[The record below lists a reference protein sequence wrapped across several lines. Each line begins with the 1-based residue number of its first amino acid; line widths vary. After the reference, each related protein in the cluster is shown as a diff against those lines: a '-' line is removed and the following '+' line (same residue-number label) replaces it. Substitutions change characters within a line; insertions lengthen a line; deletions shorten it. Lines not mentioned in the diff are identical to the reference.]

1 MSGLLSN
8 AISGLQASQNALRTT
23 GHNISNANTPGYSR
37 QRVEDIARPAQTHG
51 AGYLGSGVST
61 RSIERIVD
69 EFVNR
74 QLVMDTSAFHQLD
87 AFNINIGKLDRL
99 LADEN
104 TGLSAG
110 LQRFFAALQ
119 NAADDPSSAPGR
131 QLVLSE
137 AESLS
142 VRFNELHSRFSAIE
156 KGVDTELRTVSANIN
171 RLAEDVARLNQAIM
185 QSSGQGQPNDL
196 LDQRDQAVREL
207 AALVGI
213 ETVTQGDGSVSV
225 FLGKGHS
232 LVLGASANRVEVR
245 DQGQMFMTSGGRTR
259 NITDDISGGTVGGLL
274 HFKQGV
280 VASALNDLG
289 RLAIVLADQMNRAQQ
304 QGLDLNGAYGA
315 PMFADINSPAAM
327 AQRVVHGQNAGPDD
341 RDLTLAITD
350 TGRLTTSDYH
360 FQIIEGTSNYR
371 ITRLGDDQVVQEG
384 VIAGTYPATIE
395 FEGLTL
401 HMHSGSF
408 QGGDSFILRPTA
420 NGAQGIEA
428 QLNRTEDLALAAPLR
443 TGTTSSNLGTGA
455 ISQGQVLS
463 LTDVNGN
470 LLPAFSQT
478 GQLSPPV
485 IVHFTSP
492 TTYEVLDNSD
502 PSNPRPLDPPIR
514 EQTFVPGRD
523 NAIFSSDP
531 GERRV
536 SGNGPLM
543 GLPDGRVPNTVAVGA
558 GANSNGYPAE
568 QLSFNWQNP
577 HTGERVTQAVN
588 TSAGASA
595 AQIAQQLSQVP
606 GVSAS
611 AFTSATLS
619 NISVEDF
626 ASPLQITINGEDLLE
641 YQGGALSDSVPNPA
655 TDPEAFNE
663 YLAQRISE
671 NDNLN
676 SLGLRAVSA
685 GNPVSGAPELQ
696 LVASSGVN
704 LDIRLQADSASN
716 NSLDVN
722 DSSGNPNVRL
732 QGAGAGNQSAIT
744 VGGRVDV
751 TLADGI
757 NMRTAPQSSQLF
769 GDSTAAD
776 FSQSSYLGYQVAVKG
791 QPQAGDTF
799 TVDFNLNA
807 SNDNRNALFMAG
819 LETAGVMLGHLSFG
833 DDYGRLVEEVGT
845 QSGSARQNT
854 QAAKSLM
861 EQTQALRDSVSGV
874 NLDEEAANM
883 IKYEQIYNA
892 NSRMISVA
900 RDLFDTLLN
909 AV

>member
-8 AISGLQASQNALRTT
+8 AISGLHASQNALRTT

-37 QRVEDIARPAQTHG
+37 QRVEDIARPAHTHG
-51 AGYLGSGVST
+51 AGYLGSGVNT
-61 RSIERIVD
+61 RSIERVVD

-87 AFNINIGKLDRL
+87 AFNTNIGKLDRL

-119 NAADDPSSAPGR
+119 NAADDPSSTPGR

-142 VRFNELHSRFSAIE
+142 VRFNELYSRLTAIE
-156 KGVDTELRTVSANIN
+156 KGVDAELRTVSTNVN
-171 RLAEDVARLNQAIM
+171 RLAEDIASLNKAIV
-185 QSSGQGQPNDL
+185 QSRGHGQPNDL
-196 LDQRDQAVREL
+196 LDQRDQAIREL
-207 AALVGI
+207 AGLVGV
-213 ETVTQGDGSVSV
+213 ETVTQGDGSVNV

-232 LVLGASANRVEVR
+232 LVLGANANRVEVR
-245 DQGQMFMTSGGRTR
+245 DQGELYMVTGNRSR
-259 NITDDISGGTVGGLL
+259 NVTDDITGGSVGGLL
-274 HFKQGV
+274 NFKQGV
-280 VASALNDLG
+280 VASTLSDLG
-289 RLAIVLADQMNRAQQ
+289 RLAIVLADQMNQAQQ

-315 PMFADINSPAAM
+315 IMFADINSSNAM

-341 RDLTLAITD
+341 RELAVEITD

-360 FQIIEGTSNYR
+360 FQIIEGSSNYR
-371 ITRLGDDQVVQEG
+371 ITRLGDNQVIQEG
-384 VIAGTYPATIE
+384 MIAGTYPATIE
-395 FEGLTL
+395 FDGLTL
-401 HMHSGSF
+401 HMQSGSF
-408 QGGDSFILRPTA
+408 QGGDSFILRPTVH
-420 NGAQGIEA
+420 GAQEIQA
-428 QLNRTEDLALAAPLR
+428 LLNRTEDLALAAPLR
-443 TGTTSSNLGTGA
+443 TGTTSSNLGTGSV
-455 ISQGQVLS
+455 SQGQVLS

-470 LLPAFSQT
+470 TLPAFAQT

-502 PSNPRPLDPPIR
+502 PSNPRPLVPPIR
-514 EQTFVPGRD
+514 EQVFIPGRD

-543 GLPDGRVPNTVAVGA
+543 GLPEGRLAHTVGIGGPAQ
-558 GANSNGYPAE
+558 SNGYPAE

-595 AQIAQQLSQVP
+595 AQIAQQLNQVP

-619 NISVEDF
+619 NIRVEDF
-626 ASPLQITINGEDLLE
+626 SSPLQITINGEDLLE
-641 YQGGALSDSVPNPA
+641 YEDGVLSDRVPNPA
-655 TDPEAFNE
+655 TDAAAFND
-663 YLAQRISE
+663 YLMQRISE

-676 SLGLRAVSA
+676 AVGLRATSA
-685 GNPVSGAPELQ
+685 GNPVTGAPELQ
-696 LVASSGVN
+696 LVASSGVD
-704 LDIRLQADSASN
+704 LDIRLQADGAGN

-722 DSSGNPNVRL
+722 DGNGNPNVRL
-732 QGAGAGNQSAIT
+732 SGAGAGNQSAIT
-744 VGGRVDV
+744 VGGRLDV
-751 TLADGI
+751 TLADGV

-769 GDSTAAD
+769 GDSAAAD
-776 FSQSSYLGYQVAVKG
+776 FAQSSYLGYQITIKG

-819 LETAGVMLGHLSFG
+819 LETAGVMQGQVSLG

-845 QSGSARQNT
+845 RSGSARQNT

>member
-37 QRVEDIARPAQTHG
+37 QRVEDVARPANNIG
-51 AGYLGSGVST
+51 PGYIGSGVTT

-87 AFNINIGKLDRL
+87 AFNTNIGKLDRL

-110 LQRFFAALQ
+110 MQRFFAALQ
-119 NAADDPSSAPGR
+119 NAADDPSSTPAR

-142 VRFNELHSRFSAIE
+142 VRFNELYSRFTAIE
-156 KGVDTELRTVSANIN
+156 NGVDTELRTVSSSVN
-171 RLAEDVARLNQAIM
+171 RLAGDIAKLNQAIV
-185 QSSGQGQPNDL
+185 QSAGTHGNPNDL
-196 LDQRDQAVREL
+196 LDQRDQAIREL
-207 AALVGI
+207 AELVGI
-213 ETVTQGDGSVSV
+213 ETVKQGDGSVSI

-232 LVLGASANRVEVR
+232 LVLGNTANRVEVR
-245 DQGQMFMTSGGRTR
+245 EQGELYLTSGSRTR
-259 NITDDISGGTVGGLL
+259 NISDDVSGGKLGGLMN
-274 HFKQGV
+274 FKQDV
-280 VASALNDLG
+280 IAPALNDIG
-289 RLAIVLADQMNRAQQ
+289 RLALVLADQMNLAQQ
-304 QGLDLNGAYGA
+304 QGLDLNGEYGA
-315 PMFADINSPAAM
+315 LMFRDINTPAAM
-327 AQRVVHGQNAGPDD
+327 SQRVVHGQNAGPDD
-341 RDLTLAITD
+341 RELALEITD
-350 TGRLTTSDYH
+350 TARLTTSDYQ
-360 FQIIEGTSNYR
+360 FQIVPGTSNYR
-371 ITRLGDDQVVQEG
+371 ITRLGDDQVIQEG

-395 FEGLTL
+395 FDGLTL
-401 HMHSGSF
+401 HMQSGSF
-408 QGGDSFILRPTA
+408 QGGDSFILRPTV
-420 NGAQGIEA
+420 NGAQNIQA
-428 QLNRTEDLALAAPLR
+428 QLTRTEDLALAAPLR

-455 ISQGQVLS
+455 VSQGQVLS
-463 LTDVNGN
+463 LTDANGN
-470 LLPAFSQT
+470 FLPAFAEA

-485 IVHFTSP
+485 IVRFTSP

-514 EQTFVPGRD
+514 EQIFIPGRD
-523 NAIFSSDP
+523 NAIFASDP

-536 SGNGPLM
+536 AGNGPLM
-543 GLPDGRVPNTVAVGA
+543 GLPDGRISQTVAVGGPA
-558 GANSNGYPAE
+558 QSNGYPAE
-568 QLSFNWQNP
+568 QMSFSWQNP
-577 HTGERVTQAVN
+577 HTGERATQAVN

-595 AQIAQQLSQVP
+595 AHIAQQLTNVP
-606 GVSAS
+606 GVSAT

-619 NISVEDF
+619 NIRAEDF
-626 ASPLQITINGEDLLE
+626 SSPFQITINGEDLLE
-641 YQGGALSDSVPNPA
+641 YQNGVLSNSVPNPQ
-655 TDPEAFNE
+655 TDPAAFND
-663 YLAQRISE
+663 YLVQRISE
-671 NDNLN
+671 NENLN
-676 SLGLRAVSA
+676 ALGLRAVSA
-685 GNPVSGAPELQ
+685 GSEVSGAPELQ

-704 LDIRLQADSASN
+704 LDIRLQANNASN
-716 NSLDVN
+716 SMDVN

-732 QGAGAGNQSAIT
+732 EGAGAGNQSTVT

-751 TLADGI
+751 TLADGV
-757 NMRTAPQSSQLF
+757 NMTTAPESSQLF
-769 GDSTAAD
+769 GDSSAVGFA
-776 FSQSSYLGYQVAVKG
+776 QASYLGYQIAIKG

-799 TVDFNLNA
+799 TVDFNLDA
-807 SNDNRNALFMAG
+807 SNDNRNALNMAA
-819 LETAGVMLGHLSFG
+819 LETAKVMGGKLSFG

-845 QSGSARQNT
+845 QSGSARKNT

-861 EQTQALRDSVSGV
+861 EQTQSLRDSVSGV